1 MQQDYYGSLH
11 REAQQGQAKHGGLEL
26 NTEISWAISVE
37 VQGEDR
43 NE

>member
-1 MQQDYYGSLH
+1 MRQDYSGSSH
-11 REAQQGQAKHGGLEL
+11 REAQQGQAMHGGLEL

-37 VQGEDR
+37 IQGEAG